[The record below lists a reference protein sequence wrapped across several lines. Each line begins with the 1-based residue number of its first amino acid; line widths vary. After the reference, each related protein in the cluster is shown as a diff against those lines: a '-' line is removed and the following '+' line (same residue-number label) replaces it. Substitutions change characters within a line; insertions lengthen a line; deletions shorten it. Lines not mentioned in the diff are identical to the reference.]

1 MPIERRTR
9 IWLGVGSWLLASTS
23 AVGLGVAGA
32 AAIETGPKAGA
43 HGVQQL
49 AQAQQGGEKGEGGE
63 KGHSHAP
70 AAAKPQSS
78 QGGEGGEGGEGS
90 EGGPLAGA
98 DEHQAFI
105 ARLLLIRGHLF
116 VGKELY
122 DAKRP
127 DDALP
132 HYLHPVEELY
142 GDIEPEF
149 TEHKKPGFK
158 KELQALSD
166 AVKTKKPAADVAKL
180 QKAVLAKIDAAAG
193 LIPAKERTSA
203 AFVAH
208 VAVLMLKSAT
218 DEYGE
223 AIEDGRIANSVEY
236 QDSRGFVTAGK
247 AYLQRNEKALRA
259 KDSQAYDDILKS
271 FADLGKAYPA
281 VLPPEKPRISMGEFQ
296 AAASRVELQAS
307 RFH

>member
-1 MPIERRTR
+1 MPTERRTR
-9 IWLGVGSWLLASTS
+9 IWLGMGSWLLAGTS
-23 AVGLGVAGA
+23 AGGLGIASA
-32 AAIETGPKAGA
+32 AAIETGPQAGA
-43 HGVQQL
+43 HGLQQQL
-49 AQAQQGGEKGEGGE
+49 AQAQQGGEKGQGGE
-63 KGHSHAP
+63 TGHSHA
-70 AAAKPQSS
+70 AATAKASE
-78 QGGEGGEGGEGS
+78 GGEGGEGGEAG

-127 DDALP
+127 EDALP

-149 TEHKKPGFK
+149 AEYKKPGFK

-166 AVKTKKPAADVAKL
+166 AVKAKKPAADVAKL
-180 QKAVLAKIDAAAG
+180 QKTVLAKIDGAAG
-193 LIPAKERTSA
+193 LIPAEERNSA
-203 AFVAH
+203 EFVAH
-208 VAVLMLKSAT
+208 VAVLLLKSAT

-223 AIEDGRIANSVEY
+223 AIENGLIANSVEY
-236 QDSRGFVTAGK
+236 QDSRGFVAAGK

-259 KDSQAYDDILKS
+259 KDSEAYDDMLKS
-271 FADLGKAYPA
+271 FADLGKAHPT
-281 VLPPEKPRISMGEFQ
+281 VVPPQKPQLTMGEFQ